1 MRSLYNYIIFTKE
14 RYNNKKDL
22 EGKELILNTEI
33 TERDFHFVNRIGK
46 VVSTPINIKTPIQ
59 SGDDVII
66 HHNVFRRWL
75 NQQQEERNSA
85 SYLDE
90 DKYTVAA
97 DQVFAYKTF
106 GLRYD
111 QVNRIWRVIINEN
124 LNVND
129 AFSNGK
135 TGDVTNNKLD
145 ASWIIL
151 FQTNGEKYT
160 VTNRGLRYVS
170 IVALQA

>member
-1 MRSLYNYIIFTKE
+1 MFLGNGELTSDATAKGASSYKWVKVISVDGSGTSVNSTTGAGPIVFNEILPANSILEEVKPRLVKDITADVRSQII
-14 RYNNKKDL
+14 
-22 EGKELILNTEI
+22 
-33 TERDFHFVNRIGK
+33 
-46 VVSTPINIKTPIQ
+46 
-59 SGDDVII
+59 
-66 HHNVFRRWL
+66 
-75 NQQQEERNSA
+75 
-85 SYLDE
+85 
-90 DKYTVAA
+90 

-129 AFSNGK
+129 VFSNGK

-151 FQTNGEKYT
+151 FQTKKMVACLKDVLLKYS
-160 VTNRGLRYVS
+160 VRL
-170 IVALQA
+170 L